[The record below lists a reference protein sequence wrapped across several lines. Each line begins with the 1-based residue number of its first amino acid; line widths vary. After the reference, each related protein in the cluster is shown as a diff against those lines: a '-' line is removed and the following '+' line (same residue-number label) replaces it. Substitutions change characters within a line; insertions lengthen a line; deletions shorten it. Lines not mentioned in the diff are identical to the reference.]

1 MARRKADP
9 ADAVAALLD
18 SVASKPAR
26 RRGRAK
32 GSKNTPKPA
41 VAAPVR
47 RMGRPKGSKN
57 KPKASVAPAVST
69 TPIVPAA
76 PKLIVRRRRRRARI
90 VEQTLGQ
97 RVDSMIAELTKL
109 RSEVGQLERLR
120 DVLKAI
126 NVQ

>member
-18 SVASKPAR
+18 SVAARPAN
-26 RRGRAK
+26 RRGRPKA
-32 GSKNTPKPA
+32 SKITPKPA
-41 VAAPVR
+41 AAAPGR

-57 KPKASVAPAVST
+57 KPKATVAPAVSAT
-69 TPIVPAA
+69 TVVPAA
-76 PKLIVRRRRRRARI
+76 PKPIVRRRRRRARI

>member
-18 SVASKPAR
+18 SVAARPAR

-32 GSKNTPKPA
+32 GSKNTLPA
-41 VAAPVR
+41 VAAPAR

-57 KPKASVAPAVST
+57 KPKATVAPAVSAT
-69 TPIVPAA
+69 AVVPSAA
-76 PKLIVRRRRRRARI
+76 KPIVRRRRRRARV

-109 RSEVGQLERLR
+109 RTEVGQLERLR